1 MSPKWAPTHFD
12 LENRA
17 GASTHVRKVS
27 ATIGPTPG
35 ADATADGIQANNIEQ
50 HPMKFLK
57 LDAQSGARL
66 QERADN
72 GIDNGMAAHQFS
84 DTLLK
89 PHGANHA
96 NLQSKI
102 A

>member
-1 MSPKWAPTHFD
+1 
-12 LENRA
+12 
-17 GASTHVRKVS
+17 
-27 ATIGPTPG
+27 
-35 ADATADGIQANNIEQ
+35 
-50 HPMKFLK
+50 MKFLK